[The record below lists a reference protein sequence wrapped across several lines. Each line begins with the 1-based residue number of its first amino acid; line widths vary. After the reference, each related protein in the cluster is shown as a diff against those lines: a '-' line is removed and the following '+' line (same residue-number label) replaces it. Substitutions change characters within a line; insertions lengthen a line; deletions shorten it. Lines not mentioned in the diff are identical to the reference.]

1 MNPRQNKVPVFLQ
14 THHSQMGPSQIW
26 TATRCPFFSPRLW
39 LRDNVIGWIY
49 AQLLGKITQP
59 HSTPSTSTIN
69 PSWPSG
75 NFTTALI
82 AVWSTFVST
91 FCTCNLRLAN
101 WRPHT
106 QALLFTLRLSLC
118 NFPAGDDINQGDDGG
133 HGRLLVYVVH
143 RTTCCTDAISLSL
156 FLSTW
161 REKRLGLF
169 PDLTC
174 TSEFNEH
181 ICSCSTQEQL
191 RGFHIWRLQS
201 YGILWPLPPPSLSV
215 KYFLFVRRL
224 LYFLTPRPLRT
235 SDVIYGSPLMEGMP
249 FKKLV
254 RNF

>member
-91 FCTCNLRLAN
+91 FCTCNLSLAN

-106 QALLFTLRLSLC
+106 QALLFTLRLSFAYVTFPPAAMTSIKVTTVVTGAGGYLC
-118 NFPAGDDINQGDDGG
+118 
-133 HGRLLVYVVH
+133 
-143 RTTCCTDAISLSL
+143 
-156 FLSTW
+156 
-161 REKRLGLF
+161 
-169 PDLTC
+169 
-174 TSEFNEH
+174 
-181 ICSCSTQEQL
+181 
-191 RGFHIWRLQS
+191 
-201 YGILWPLPPPSLSV
+201 
-215 KYFLFVRRL
+215 
-224 LYFLTPRPLRT
+224 
-235 SDVIYGSPLMEGMP
+235 M
-249 FKKLV
+249 
-254 RNF
+254 